1 MVMDGDV
8 CLFLGF
14 VLHVGITIGS
24 HRPHG
29 HNYDHAQMEPP
40 FLKVTMVFTCAIIFD
55 NPHLTII
62 AESALEFTDILQ
74 QNMDAW
80 KYETYFSC

>member
-1 MVMDGDV
+1 LYTYVLEEKVFHLVMDADV

-24 HRPHG
+24 HRPHR

-40 FLKVTMVFTCAIIFD
+40 FLKVTMVLPVQLFLIISPD
-55 NPHLTII
+55 DY
-62 AESALEFTDILQ
+62 S
-74 QNMDAW
+74 
-80 KYETYFSC
+80 